1 MNTPNDEADRF
12 EQRAKA
18 EFDASVELL
27 DGRTRSALTSVRSVL
42 MTFSAALAEA
52 EKSNRLGRWQIWGPV
67 SGVAAAAFVL
77 VVMLTPAW
85 QARQQSESG
94 SPFDDMDIIADTED
108 LEMLENLD
116 FYAWLD
122 SAEPL
127 PNDG

>member
-27 DGRTRSALTSVRSVL
+27 DGRTRSALTRARH
-42 MTFSAALAEA
+42 AALAEA

>member
-1 MNTPNDEADRF
+1 MNSSDHEPNDAF
-12 EQRAKA
+12 AGRAKA
-18 EFDASVELL
+18 EFDASVDAL
-27 DGRTRSALTSVRSVL
+27 DGRTRSALTRARH
-42 MTFSAALAEA
+42 AALAEA
-52 EKSNRLGRWQIWGPV
+52 EASKRVGRWHIWGPL

-85 QARQQSESG
+85 QTRQHAEG
-94 SPFDDMDIIADTED
+94 GAPFEDMDIIADTED